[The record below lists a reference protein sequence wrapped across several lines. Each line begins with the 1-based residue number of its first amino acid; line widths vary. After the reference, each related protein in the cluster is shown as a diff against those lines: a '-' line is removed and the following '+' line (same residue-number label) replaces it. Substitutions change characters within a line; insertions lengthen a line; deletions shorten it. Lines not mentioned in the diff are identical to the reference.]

1 MLCQPRRSPSL
12 IIVLIGFYHFDD
24 FTGVIKDI
32 LKFIFTS
39 ICYLLAGALIVGIPL
54 YLIALVLEKLN

>member
-1 MLCQPRRSPSL
+1 MTRL
-12 IIVLIGFYHFDD
+12 IDD
-24 FTGVIKDI
+24 FAGAIKDI

-54 YLIALVLEKLN
+54 YLIALVFDKLN